1 VQRATI
7 FGTVATVVLS
17 AAACAAVLLLV
28 PAPQL
33 AASNAPFAALLGGV
47 WGPAV
52 GRAVSLFAA
61 ISALGAL
68 NGWILLQGELPRAMA
83 ADGLFVRAFGKTTA
97 RGTPVTGLVATSGLA
112 TVLIL
117 LNVHR
122 TLVGVFTFFVLLSTT
137 AALVAYLASS
147 LALVRLRIRTGTGG
161 RRSGLAL
168 GILGC
173 AGAAYSIGALA
184 GAGREAVLWGAALLL
199 AGIPVY
205 RGLRRLPSRQDS
217 GRPSQRR

>member
-1 VQRATI
+1 
-7 FGTVATVVLS
+7 
-17 AAACAAVLLLV
+17 
-28 PAPQL
+28 
-33 AASNAPFAALLGGV
+33 
-47 WGPAV
+47 
-52 GRAVSLFAA
+52 
-61 ISALGAL
+61 
-68 NGWILLQGELPRAMA
+68 MA

-97 RGTPVTGLVATSGLA
+97 QGTPVTGLIATSGLA

-137 AALVAYLASS
+137 AALAAYLASS
-147 LALVRLRIRTGTGG
+147 LALVPLRIRTGTGG

-184 GAGREAVLWGAALLL
+184 GALGQVDVLAVLALAIDDPAQGDLDH
-199 AGIPVY
+199 AGGVRACLFFLVHVRCVPLPLTLPDRTCPRHRA
-205 RGLRRLPSRQDS
+205 RGPAH
-217 GRPSQRR
+217 RPRIGPLS